1 MMKSWKDVVI
11 QPQTTI
17 LEAMK
22 IIDATTMQ
30 FAAVVDDS
38 MHLLGTVTDGDI
50 RRGIL
55 RGLPLESAISEVMN
69 TSPICEPDGK
79 KVVYYKKR
87 MRERKLKQLP
97 VISSERILQC
107 ILFSDELEL
116 AIKKNNKV
124 VLMVGGLGTRLRP
137 LTDTVPKPM
146 LVVGNKPIVETIIES
161 FKNYGFTNFVLS
173 VNYKKEMIMD
183 YFQDGT
189 HLGVTIEYIEE
200 TKRLG
205 TAGALSLLSEK
216 PTEPFFVMNGDLLT
230 KINFEQLLDFHNET
244 DSVAT
249 MCVREYEYQIPY
261 GVIETDDHQLLS
273 IVEKPVHKS
282 FVNAGIYVLNP
293 TALNYV
299 PNGEFYDMPELYKK
313 MMNEH
318 DKVSAFP
325 LREYWLDIG
334 RMDDYEKANGDYH
347 ETFQFGGDEYE

>member
-1 MMKSWKDVVI
+1 MKSWKDVLI

-30 FAAVVDDS
+30 FAAVVDRN
-38 MHLLGTVTDGDI
+38 MILLGTVTDGDI

-55 RGLPLESAISEVMN
+55 KGLPLDSAISKVMN
-69 TSPICEPDGK
+69 THPISERDGNK
-79 KVVYYKKR
+79 SFYYKKR

-97 VISSERILQC
+97 LVTSDNLLKRIVFSE
-107 ILFSDELEL
+107 ELEL
-116 AIKKNNKV
+116 TIKKVNKV

-137 LTDTVPKPM
+137 LTDTIPKPM
-146 LVVGNKPIVETIIES
+146 LNVGDKPIVETIIES

-183 YFQDGT
+183 YFQDGA
-189 HLGVTIEYIEE
+189 HLGVKIEYIEE

-205 TAGALSLLSEK
+205 TAGALSLLFEK

-230 KINFEQLLDFHNET
+230 KINFEQLLDFHTESGST
-244 DSVAT
+244 AT

-261 GVIETDDHQLLS
+261 GVIETDNHQLLS

-293 TALNYV
+293 AALEHI
-299 PNGEFYDMPELYKK
+299 PNGDFYDMPELYKK
-313 MMNEH
+313 LMNEQK
-318 DKVSAFP
+318 KVSAFP

-334 RMDDYEKANGDYH
+334 RLDDYEKANIDYGESFH
-347 ETFQFGGDEYE
+347 FGAKKNE

>member
-1 MMKSWKDVVI
+1 MKSWKDVVI
-11 QPQTTI
+11 QPETTI
-17 LEAMK
+17 LQAMK

-30 FAAVVDDS
+30 FAAVVDTH

-55 RGLPLESAISEVMN
+55 KGLPLESAISGVMN
-69 TSPICEPDGK
+69 TTPICEQDDK
-79 KVVYYKKR
+79 SLVYYKKR
-87 MRERKLKQLP
+87 MRENKLKQLP
-97 VISSERILQC
+97 VISSNRILQR

-137 LTDTVPKPM
+137 LTETIPKPM
-146 LVVGNKPIVETIIES
+146 LIVGNKPIVETIIES

-173 VNYKKEMIMD
+173 VNYKKEMVMD

-189 HLGVTIEYIEE
+189 HLGVNIEYIEE

-205 TAGALSLLSEK
+205 TAGALSLLTDK
-216 PTEPFFVMNGDLLT
+216 QTEPFFVMNGDLLT

-244 DSVAT
+244 NSTAT

-293 TALNYV
+293 AALAHV
-299 PNGEFYDMPELYKK
+299 PDGEFYDMPDLYKK
-313 MMNEH
+313 LMNAQE
-318 DKVSAFP
+318 KVSAFP

-334 RMDDYEKANGDYH
+334 RLDDYEKANGDYK
-347 ETFQFGGDEYE
+347 ETFND

>member
-1 MMKSWKDVVI
+1 MKSWKDVVI
-11 QPQTTI
+11 QPETTI
-17 LEAMK
+17 LQAMK

-30 FAAVVDDS
+30 FAAVVDKH
-38 MHLLGTVTDGDI
+38 MYLLGTVTDGDI

-55 RGLPLESAISEVMN
+55 KGLPLESAIRKVMN
-69 TSPICEPDGK
+69 PSPFCEQDGK
-79 KVVYYKKR
+79 KTTYYKKR

-97 VISSERILQC
+97 VISSDRILQR

-116 AIKKNNKV
+116 AIKKDNQV
-124 VLMVGGLGTRLRP
+124 ILMVGGLGTRLRP
-137 LTDTVPKPM
+137 LTETVPKPM
-146 LVVGNKPIVETIIES
+146 LIVGNKPIVETIIES
-161 FKNYGFTNFVLS
+161 FKSYGFTNFVLS

-183 YFQDGT
+183 YFQDGS
-189 HLGVTIEYIEE
+189 HLGVNIKYIEE

-205 TAGALSLLSEK
+205 TAGALSLLTNK

-244 DSVAT
+244 ESTAT

-293 TALNYV
+293 TALRQV

-313 MMNEH
+313 LMNEQQ
-318 DKVSAFP
+318 KVSAFP

-334 RMDDYEKANGDYH
+334 RMDDYEKANGDFK
-347 ETFQFGGDEYE
+347 ETFDD